1 MKIWFNNLK
10 ISTKIAMFGLIAT
23 VITVIL
29 TSILIVQLYFMK
41 ADMDSLYQDRV
52 IHMKQ
57 LKQISEMYA
66 VNIVNNSHKVKNKVI
81 TWQQGIDNIKQAN
94 EEIKLNIEEYE
105 ETLLSQE
112 ETIVFEDLK
121 NAKTE
126 ADKMIGK
133 LVNVMDEKNLEEL
146 DRIIKSS
153 LYQRID
159 VITNK
164 VSNLIQLQLD
174 LAGEIY
180 EKNST
185 RFSITLIISLGLI
198 VVSLIIQILLA
209 FVIISNIKKSI
220 NSFNELFLKMANGD
234 LTELYV
240 LFEKTSSNAK
250 FKNSKRNELDELG
263 FNYNN
268 LVINLKRIIKDIS
281 VDSNQTALS
290 AIQLSQGMSV
300 ISEATQM
307 QTNDVTVLE
316 EQIDGLKE
324 KMDHVL
330 ENIKNQTS
338 SVDETSIRINEVF
351 KSMENVFRSTQ
362 NTLNIAMET
371 KESAERGEKSAINS
385 FKGIKQMEKIIEEI
399 DGATNSI
406 NKISEQTNLLALNAA
421 IEAARAGE
429 AGRGFSIVAEE
440 VRKLADMT
448 KTSVKSIELMLTN
461 AKETMKENLYL
472 AEHSEEQLKEIIT
485 KAEKT
490 NDEILNV
497 SNEMLSQRT
506 AIEEITKAVSEVA
519 KKSSNIEEL
528 STEQLEIFE
537 QVRYGINN
545 IAKQAQAISVGTE
558 ESTAVAEE
566 VSGIADNL
574 NEMISLFNV

>member
-57 LKQISEMYA
+57 LKQISDMYA

-112 ETIVFEDLK
+112 ETAVFEDLK

-126 ADKMIGK
+126 ADKMITK
-133 LVNVMDEKNLEEL
+133 LLNVMDEKNLEEL

-180 EKNST
+180 EKNSS
-185 RFSITLIISLGLI
+185 RFSITLVISLGLI

-240 LFEKTSSNAK
+240 LFEKTGTNAK

-351 KSMENVFRSTQ
+351 ESMENVFRSTQ

-574 NEMISLFNV
+574 NEMISVFKV